1 MKKKLVSK
9 SAFLTPRFLIF
20 LFLCTAAAGSMLS
33 AARLAFF
40 HPEGLTNVTVSG
52 STGADG
58 GYATLADAFAA
69 LNANPNQTGNVISVS
84 IVGDTTEIGTGAT
97 LNTPIGG
104 NWTSLTINPV
114 GARTVTGAITAGNAL
129 VRVGASNVTINGL
142 NTGGNS
148 LTLSNTTVSA
158 IVGTSTTLF
167 VTGAS
172 NDTVTN
178 CTILG
183 SSTTAVDQAGG
194 NVLFLTAPGNNNN
207 TISGNNIGPAGT
219 NLPTKGVMG
228 VSFGT
233 GSNFN
238 TINNNNIFDFFS
250 PTTSVA
256 GISVQQASNNW
267 FITNNRIYQ
276 TSPRTFSA
284 ADLTYN
290 GILVSPGTAGAATI
304 TGNVIGFGAANGSG
318 TTVIDGS
325 TNRINGIAALSTS
338 TTVATNIQGNIIS
351 GFNQTTSQ
359 GSTGNPSA
367 FIGIRVGAI
376 AGLFH
381 IGDVTG
387 NTIGSLDGSSGIV
400 VNDTTTTANSWGF
413 VGILD
418 FSLQDGDIINNNS
431 IGTVTINNGG
441 TGTGAGFRGIHNEQT
456 TGVSTTIDNNTIGGP
471 VDGASAGTGT
481 GGPIIDNVVGTYS
494 MFGIGNAAAN
504 LTCTGNVIRNMR
516 GNAQATGALNM
527 SGIVITA
534 VPTGVSTISQ
544 NTIHSLNDNAGTAE
558 GTIYAI
564 YGNFPNTANVV
575 ERNLVHSL
583 SITSTDLNS
592 LLAGIVPIAGSAT
605 YKNNMVRLGLDAAG
619 NSITPGYS
627 IFGMF
632 ELGGT
637 NNFYFNSVYIGGS
650 DVASLNPTFAFV
662 SLLIDGTRIY
672 EDNIFWN
679 ARSNASGTAGNFAIA
694 LEGLTGATS
703 NYNDLFANGVGGCVG
718 LSPGLTGCTLSDWQ
732 TGTGQDANSI
742 SVAPEYL
749 DPNGDAT
756 AGDLHILGTSPCVG
770 AGLTIAGITDDFDG
784 DPRLDPPAIGADQ
797 PTPAPTPI
805 TVKNSLRESFGP

>member
-33 AARLAFF
+33 AGRLAFF
-40 HPEGLTNVTVSG
+40 HPEGLTNVTISG

-84 IVGDTTEIGTGAT
+84 IVGDTTEIGTGAS
-97 LNTPIGG
+97 LNTPTGG
-104 NWTSLTINPV
+104 TWTSLTINPV
-114 GARTVTGAITAGNAL
+114 GARTVTGAITPGNAL

-142 NTGGNS
+142 NSGGNS

-194 NVLFLTAPGNNNN
+194 NVLFLGAPPGSNNN

-228 VSFGT
+228 VSFGI

-256 GISVQQASNNW
+256 GISVQDASNNW

-276 TSPRTFSA
+276 TSPRTFTG
-284 ADLTYN
+284 ADLTYT
-290 GILVSPGTAGAATI
+290 GILVSPGIAGAATI
-304 TGNVIGFGAANGSG
+304 TGNVIGFGAADGSG
-318 TTVIDGS
+318 TTVIDGL

-338 TTVATNIQGNIIS
+338 TAVATSIQGNIIS
-351 GFNQTTSQ
+351 GFNQTPGQ
-359 GSTGNPSA
+359 GVTGSPSA

-418 FSLQDGDIINNNS
+418 
-431 IGTVTINNGG
+431 
-441 TGTGAGFRGIHNEQT
+441 
-456 TGVSTTIDNNTIGGP
+456 
-471 VDGASAGTGT
+471 
-481 GGPIIDNVVGTYS
+481 
-494 MFGIGNAAAN
+494 
-504 LTCTGNVIRNMR
+504 
-516 GNAQATGALNM
+516 
-527 SGIVITA
+527 
-534 VPTGVSTISQ
+534 
-544 NTIHSLNDNAGTAE
+544 
-558 GTIYAI
+558 
-564 YGNFPNTANVV
+564 
-575 ERNLVHSL
+575 
-583 SITSTDLNS
+583 
-592 LLAGIVPIAGSAT
+592 
-605 YKNNMVRLGLDAAG
+605 
-619 NSITPGYS
+619 
-627 IFGMF
+627 
-632 ELGGT
+632 
-637 NNFYFNSVYIGGS
+637 
-650 DVASLNPTFAFV
+650 
-662 SLLIDGTRIY
+662 
-672 EDNIFWN
+672 
-679 ARSNASGTAGNFAIA
+679 
-694 LEGLTGATS
+694 
-703 NYNDLFANGVGGCVG
+703 
-718 LSPGLTGCTLSDWQ
+718 
-732 TGTGQDANSI
+732 
-742 SVAPEYL
+742 
-749 DPNGDAT
+749 
-756 AGDLHILGTSPCVG
+756 
-770 AGLTIAGITDDFDG
+770 
-784 DPRLDPPAIGADQ
+784 
-797 PTPAPTPI
+797 
-805 TVKNSLRESFGP
+805 